1 MYALLKIFKVNL
13 WKETPFIFDKMD
25 ESNKTLFMEPPYLH
39 SNKKYSKMLS
49 FHYINTCENVLVSDC
64 MPSESKFCDK

>member
-1 MYALLKIFKVNL
+1 
-13 WKETPFIFDKMD
+13 MD